1 MVNQAIHKNTG
12 SSSIPRNAL
21 KTRINFGSTVG
32 TNFLA
37 QLFRLTDSLQ
47 ALIIGV
53 AVFVIYANSIP
64 NGYVL
69 DDANVVQQNAYTQ
82 KGFSGIPDILSKDSF
97 HGRHG
102 DRSYYSRYYR
112 PLSLVT
118 FAIEHGLW
126 GDIPYISHF
135 INVLL
140 YAITCI
146 ILWLILKNYFFP
158 HSSDLPLLI
167 TLLFAVHPVHTE
179 VVANIKGRDEILS
192 LLFALAALYFSFAY
206 MQKRQWLA
214 LTSVLVC
221 FFLALISKENAVTY
235 VGIIP
240 LAIFFFSNISLRKII
255 EFTFILLGV
264 LAFYMLLRHKIVG
277 GTSFDVPALD
287 LMMNRF
293 FDSPPG
299 ERYATS
305 FYIIAFYIKLLFFP
319 HPLSWDYA
327 YKEIP
332 FFTFSDPAIWAV
344 LAMHLLLVGAS
355 LWLLPKKN
363 PVAFGVLYF
372 YMSIFLVSNLV
383 LNIGGFVGERF
394 LYQASVGFV
403 IVIGLLICKIP
414 IPSPAMQRA
423 FIFSLSGLL
432 LILGSGKTIARNF
445 DWADNITL
453 FLKDVNAAPGSARA
467 NHAAGVINLF
477 LSQQEKD
484 PQKKKKLMDKS
495 IVYLRKAIA
504 IYPKYADANLEIGR
518 AFLVQGE
525 PDSVE
530 KYWVKFQKDLMF
542 PDEHPQ
548 VQQNK
553 QYLSDLY
560 HRKAK
565 ELYTAGKLQEA
576 LQLLDKALSHY
587 PPNHAAWYDKGVY
600 LMATNDLE
608 QMTICFEKAVELNPR
623 SIPYLYNLAVSYFF
637 ARRYDKAKLYF
648 NQILAIDPN
657 HPDTKKALSQIPN

>member
-1 MVNQAIHKNTG
+1 MANQAIHKNTG
-12 SSSIPRNAL
+12 ASSSRDASR
-21 KTRINFGSTVG
+21 TRISFGSQVG

-37 QLFRLTDSLQ
+37 ELFRLTPSLE
-47 ALIIGV
+47 ALIIGIV
-53 AVFVIYANSIP
+53 VFIIYANSIP
-64 NGYVL
+64 NGYAL

-82 KGFSGIPDILSKDSF
+82 KGFAGIPDILSKDSF

-126 GDIPYISHF
+126 GDIPYVSHF

-140 YAITCI
+140 YGITCI
-146 ILWLILKNYFFP
+146 ILWLTLKNYFFP

-167 TLLFAVHPVHTE
+167 TLLFAVHPIHTE

-192 LLFALAALYFSFAY
+192 LLFALAALYLSFSH
-206 MQKRQWLA
+206 MQKRGWSALLA
-214 LTSVLVC
+214 VCIC

-240 LAIFFFSNISLRKII
+240 LALFFFSTLSLRKII
-255 EFTFILLGV
+255 QFTFILLGV
-264 LAFYMLLRHKIVG
+264 LAFYMLLRHRIVG

-299 ERYATS
+299 EKYATS
-305 FYIIAFYIKLLFFP
+305 FYIIAFYIRLLFYP

-332 FFTFSDPAIWAV
+332 FFNFSDPAIWAV
-344 LAMHLLLVGAS
+344 LGMHLLLVGGS

-363 PVAFGVLYF
+363 PAAFGVLYF

-403 IVIGLLICKIP
+403 IAIGVLLSKLPIPNLAIQRAVILGITGLLI
-414 IPSPAMQRA
+414 
-423 FIFSLSGLL
+423 
-432 LILGSGKTIARNF
+432 ILGSGKTIARNF

-453 FLKDVNAAPGSARA
+453 FLTDVNAAPGSART

-477 LSQQEKD
+477 LSQKEKD
-484 PQKKKKLMDKS
+484 PQKKKEYMDKA
-495 IVYLRKAIA
+495 IAYLRKALA

-518 AFLVQGE
+518 AFLILGE

-542 PDEHPQ
+542 SDEHPQ

-565 ELYTAGKLQEA
+565 EMHAAGKLEQA
-576 LQLLDKALSHY
+576 LQLLDKALFHY
-587 PPNHAAWYDKGVY
+587 PANHTAWYDKGVY
-600 LMATNDLE
+600 LMPTNDLE

-623 SIPYLYNLAVSYFF
+623 SIPYLYNLAVCHFF
-637 ARRYDKAKLYF
+637 ARRYDKAKFYF

-657 HPDTKKALSQIPN
+657 HLDTKKALSQIPN